1 MTEIESTYAP
11 QDWSLML
18 VAVTAEPPTR
28 LLDQL
33 SPAIVACGGWVL
45 RHGTV
50 SEGCADIDFEFPR
63 DTAIEMYSLLVGAG
77 MALSAEAH
85 QQLAGLCQ
93 CTRQL
98 ERIARADAAT
108 AGSEATTARIT
119 LSLYVRQQGEEFLAN
134 IPAELTEAA

>member
-1 MTEIESTYAP
+1 MSQEETTYTP

-18 VAVTAEPPTR
+18 VAVTAELPTQ

-33 SPAIVACGGWVL
+33 NPAIVACGGWVL
-45 RHGTV
+45 RHGAV

-63 DTAIEMYSLLVGAG
+63 DAAIEMYSLLVGAG

-93 CTRQL
+93 CTRHL
-98 ERIARADAAT
+98 EQIGKRDAEVS
-108 AGSEATTARIT
+108 GFEATTARIT
-119 LSLYVRQQGEEFLAN
+119 LSLYVRDQGEGFLAN